1 MDWQFG
7 LANARAAATFAATMK
22 FRTLLAAPIA
32 ALSLAAAVP
41 PASQLFPNGTVVLLS
56 VADWAGAKA
65 TMSAA
70 PLGQLWAD
78 PAMRP
83 FREDVEKKV
92 VAKFIGD
99 LEKDLGIK
107 ADEYLPLLQGQLS
120 FAVIRGDGNPANP
133 DSRAGNVLV
142 LDAKD
147 KAPELKAKLEE
158 ARKKLTDA
166 KKPLKLSKI
175 RDQDFS
181 TVIIETKPP
190 EGADKWDEDEKE
202 PAKKIEITFGQVD
215 SALVLGDSQPAL
227 EKVVARLTGG
237 SVPTLSEV
245 GAFQSSEAAMSFPQA
260 VVYGWIH
267 VAPIFDL
274 LEGQLSKAGVGVAAL
289 GIEPRRAVEA
299 LGLRGLK
306 SLAVAAQQNAE
317 GARFDFGLA
326 VPEAERAGLFK
337 LLAVEAKECA
347 PPPFVPA
354 DAVDFR
360 RMRLNGPKTWANLE
374 TLLQQVSPQM
384 GGMLQMSLGAIG
396 KDKDT
401 NFDFKKAFIG
411 NLGDDFISYVKAP
424 KGRSAEELAS
434 PPTLTLLGAVNAE
447 ELANGLKA
455 LSSLLPTGP
464 DELKEREFNG
474 KKITLLTLPST
485 DPKKKPT
492 QLEIAPNGG
501 YLATSDDPG
510 LLEQFLR
517 SSDGGGKSLRE
528 NAVMIESAQKVGGMG
543 TGLFGFQDQRESL
556 RGTWEAV
563 RGGSLNKPPGSVRSP
578 AGNAP
583 SADEFADFKL
593 LPPFDQVAKYFGS
606 QVYAGVWDSQ
616 GFQLRQFGPN
626 PR

>member
-1 MDWQFG
+1 
-7 LANARAAATFAATMK
+7 MK
-22 FRTLLAAPIA
+22 LRTLLAAPIA
-32 ALSLAAAVP
+32 ALSLTAAVP
-41 PASQLFPNGTVVLLS
+41 PAPQLFPNDTVLLLS
-56 VADWAGAKA
+56 VADWAAAKS

-92 VAKFIGD
+92 IAKFIGD

-120 FAVIRGDGNPANP
+120 FAVIRGDWNPANP
-133 DSRAGNVLV
+133 DSSAGNVLV

-147 KAPELKAKLEE
+147 KASELKAKLEE

-166 KKPLKLSKI
+166 KKPLKLIKI

-181 TVIIETKPP
+181 TVIIEPKAP
-190 EGADKWDEDEKE
+190 EGADKEDEDEKG

-245 GAFQSSEAAMSFPQA
+245 GAFQSSEAAMNFRQSI
-260 VVYGWIH
+260 VYGWVH
-267 VAPIFDL
+267 VAPIFNL
-274 LEGQLSKAGVGVAAL
+274 LEGQLSKAGGGVAAL
-289 GIEPRRAVEA
+289 GIEPRRAVQA
-299 LGLRGLK
+299 LGLKGLK
-306 SLAVAAQQNAE
+306 SLAVAAQQNGE
-317 GARFDFGLA
+317 GARFDFGIA
-326 VPEAERAGLFK
+326 IPEAERAGLFK

-374 TLLQQVSPQM
+374 ALVQQVSPQL
-384 GGMLQMSLGAIG
+384 GGMLQMSLGAMG
-396 KDKDT
+396 KDKDP

-424 KGRSAEELAS
+424 KGRSADELAN

-474 KKITLLTLPST
+474 KKITSLTMPST

-492 QLEIAPNGG
+492 QLEIAANGG
-501 YLATSDDPG
+501 YLAVSDDPG

-528 NAVMIESAQKVGGMG
+528 NAVMVESSQKVGGMS

-556 RGTWEAV
+556 RGTWEAM
-563 RGGSLNKPPGSVRSP
+563 RSGSLNKPPGGIRGP
-578 AGNAP
+578 GGNAP

-593 LPPFDQVAKYFGS
+593 LPPFDQVAKYFGIN
-606 QVYAGVWDSQ
+606 VYAGIWDSQ
-616 GFQLRQFGPN
+616 GFQLKQYGPN
-626 PR
+626 PK

>member
-1 MDWQFG
+1 
-7 LANARAAATFAATMK
+7 
-22 FRTLLAAPIA
+22 
-32 ALSLAAAVP
+32 
-41 PASQLFPNGTVVLLS
+41 
-56 VADWAGAKA
+56 
-65 TMSAA
+65 
-70 PLGQLWAD
+70 
-78 PAMRP
+78 
-83 FREDVEKKV
+83 
-92 VAKFIGD
+92 
-99 LEKDLGIK
+99 
-107 ADEYLPLLQGQLS
+107 
-120 FAVIRGDGNPANP
+120 
-133 DSRAGNVLV
+133 
-142 LDAKD
+142 
-147 KAPELKAKLEE
+147 
-158 ARKKLTDA
+158 
-166 KKPLKLSKI
+166 
-175 RDQDFS
+175 
-181 TVIIETKPP
+181 
-190 EGADKWDEDEKE
+190 
-202 PAKKIEITFGQVD
+202 
-215 SALVLGDSQPAL
+215 
-227 EKVVARLTGG
+227 
-237 SVPTLSEV
+237 
-245 GAFQSSEAAMSFPQA
+245 
-260 VVYGWIH
+260 
-267 VAPIFDL
+267 
-274 LEGQLSKAGVGVAAL
+274 
-289 GIEPRRAVEA
+289 
-299 LGLRGLK
+299 
-306 SLAVAAQQNAE
+306 VAAQQNAE